1 MIARFLF
8 GTAATLALAASASA
22 QDFTITNATVATGDG
37 SEPMENATVVVR
49 GGKVVAAGTS
59 VTAPAGGEVI
69 DGTGKWVTPGIF
81 SAVTDLGLSDVDGV
95 SESNDTSAGNSP
107 FSAALDVSTALNPKS
122 QDVLVAR
129 ADGITR
135 ASVYSSPSASIFG
148 GQGAVIDL
156 GSDPEM
162 VTRTRAFQIVDLG
175 ERGARISGGSRT
187 SAHALLR
194 NALREATQ
202 FGDRAAIGAATA
214 RPSDTRFGDDVPL
227 DPRLDGR
234 DSERAG
240 DVLLTRFDAAAL
252 VPVVRG
258 EQPLYVVVERAAD
271 IREVLKLTR
280 DFPQLDLVLLGAS
293 EGWLVADAIA
303 AAGVPV
309 IADPLDD
316 LPQGFDQ
323 LAATQSNVGRMR
335 AAGVTVAIGRMEG
348 GTGEQPRNARQYAGN
363 LVALTR
369 IPGATGMSWGQAL
382 ATITSIPARIAGFE
396 GRLGTLSNGAT
407 ADLVIW
413 DGDPL
418 EVGSAAEAVFI
429 DGVRQPT
436 DNHQTRL
443 RERYRDLDE
452 AELPKAYNW

>member
-1 MIARFLF
+1 MMRRALL
-8 GTAATLALAASASA
+8 GTAAALALAAPAFA
-22 QDFTITNATVATGDG
+22 QDFAITNATVATGDG
-37 SEPMENATVVVR
+37 SEPVENATVVVR
-49 GGKVVAAGTS
+49 DGRVVAAGTGVS
-59 VTAPAGGEVI
+59 APAGAEVI

-95 SESNDTSAGNSP
+95 SESNDEAAGNSP
-107 FSAALDVSTALNPKS
+107 FSAALDASRALNPNS

-135 ASVYSSPSASIFG
+135 ASVYSRPSASIFG

-156 GSDPEM
+156 GADPEM

-175 ERGARISGGSRT
+175 ETGARISGGSRT

-194 NALREATQ
+194 NALREAQ
-202 FGDRAAIGAATA
+202 QYGDRAAIGAATA
-214 RPSDTRFGDDVPL
+214 RPSETRFGDDVPL

-234 DSERAG
+234 DGERAG

-258 EQPLYVVVERAAD
+258 EQPLYVVAERAAD
-271 IREVLKLTR
+271 IREVLKLKR
-280 DFPQLDLVLLGAS
+280 DFPRLDLVLLGAS
-293 EGWLVADAIA
+293 EGWLAADAIA

-316 LPQGFDQ
+316 LPTGFDQ
-323 LAATQSNVGRMR
+323 LAATQSNIGRMR
-335 AAGVTVAIGRMEG
+335 DAGVTVAIGRMSG

-369 IPGATGMSWGQAL
+369 LQGATGLTWGEAL
-382 ATITSIPARIAGFE
+382 ATITSIPAQIAGFG
-396 GRLGTLSNGAT
+396 GRLGTLTSGAT

-452 AELPKAYNW
+452 SDLPKAYDW

>member
-1 MIARFLF
+1 MIRSALLAA
-8 GTAATLALAASASA
+8 AATLALVAPAAA

-37 SEPMENATVVVR
+37 SEPVENATVVVR
-49 GGKVVAAGTS
+49 NGRIVAAGS
-59 VTAPAGGEVI
+59 GVSAPAGGEVI
-69 DGTGKWVTPGIF
+69 DGTGMWVTPGIF
-81 SAVTDLGLSDVDGV
+81 AAITDLGLSDVDGV
-95 SESNDTSAGNSP
+95 SDSNDAAAGNSP
-107 FSAALDVSTALNPKS
+107 FSAALDASTALNPNS
-122 QDVLVAR
+122 QDLLVAR
-129 ADGITR
+129 AGGITR
-135 ASVYSSPSASIFG
+135 ASVYSRPSASIFG

-156 GSDPEM
+156 GADPEM
-162 VTRTRAFQIVDLG
+162 VTRTRAFQIVDIG
-175 ERGARISGGSRT
+175 ETGARISGGSRT

-194 NALREATQ
+194 NALREAQQ
-202 FGDRAAIGAATA
+202 FGDRAGIGAATA
-214 RPSDTRFGDDVPL
+214 RPAERRFGDDVPL
-227 DPRLDGR
+227 DPRLSGR

-258 EQPLYVVVERAAD
+258 EQPLYVVAERASD
-271 IREVLKLTR
+271 IREAIKLRR
-280 DFPQLDLVLLGAS
+280 DFPRLDLVILGAS
-293 EGWLVADAIA
+293 EGWMVAREIA

-335 AAGVTVAIGRMEG
+335 EAGVTVAIGRMAG

-369 IPGATGMSWGQAL
+369 VPGATGLSWGQAL
-382 ATITSIPARIAGFE
+382 ATITSIPAKIAGFG
-396 GRLGTLSNGAT
+396 GRLGTLTSGAT

-418 EVGSAAEAVFI
+418 EVSSAAQAVFI

-452 AELPKAYNW
+452 SELPKAYDW